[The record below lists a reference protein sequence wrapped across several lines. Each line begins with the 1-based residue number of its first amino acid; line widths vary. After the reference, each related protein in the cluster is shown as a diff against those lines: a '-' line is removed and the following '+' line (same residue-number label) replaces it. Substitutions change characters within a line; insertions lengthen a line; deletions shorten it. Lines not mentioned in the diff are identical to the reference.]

1 MASAWPAPLQRQ
13 VQVLLDTFLL
23 DPPALIG
30 TASVGDLRRAHLMR
44 PARIEPLSGYTENR
58 AFVIVMTANN
68 EPQLWVDPDDDSYRD
83 MYRFFARSR
92 LKVGAALDGDTYNFD
107 HMFPRTA
114 GALDGLSHVR
124 MIAIAPKPNQSAG
137 RTLEKR
143 MAQRARTAAGGK
155 VLRSATWMTIG
166 KAAGF
171 EGWDRLPDNDV
182 AANLPVVAALFAHLA
197 SLGILPP
204 AGAVE
209 RGLTAATLGRI
220 R

>member
-1 MASAWPAPLQRQ
+1 MATTWPAPLQHQ
-13 VQVLLDTFLL
+13 VQVLLDNFLT

-30 TASVGDLRRAHLMR
+30 TASIEDLRRASLMR
-44 PARIEPLSGYTENR
+44 TARIEPLSGYTESR
-58 AFVIVMTANN
+58 AFVLVTVATN
-68 EPQLWVDPDDDSYRD
+68 EQQLWVDPDDNSYRD
-83 MYRFFARSR
+83 MYRLFARTR
-92 LKVGAALDGDTYNFD
+92 LNVTAALDGDTYNFD

-124 MIAIAPKPNQSAG
+124 MIAIAPRPNQSAG

-143 MAQRARTAAGGK
+143 MAQRARNVAGGK

-171 EGWDRLPDNDV
+171 EGWESLPGEN
-182 AANLPVVAALFAHLA
+182 ATANQAMVTALFAHLA
-197 SLGILPP
+197 SIGITPP
-204 AGAVE
+204 AGALE
-209 RGLTAATLGRI
+209 HGMTAGTLGKI

>member
-1 MASAWPAPLQRQ
+1 MASGWPHALQHQ
-13 VQVLLDTFLL
+13 VQVLLDTFLT

-30 TASVGDLRRAHLMR
+30 TASIDDLRRAHLMR
-44 PARIEPLSGYTENR
+44 PAMIETLGALAMPR
-58 AFVIVMTANN
+58 ALVLVVGN
-68 EPQLWVDPDDDSYRD
+68 EPQLWVDPCDNTYRD
-83 MYRFFARSR
+83 IYRRFAVER
-92 LKVGAALDGDTYNFD
+92 LGVTEALDGDSFNFD

-124 MIAIAPKPNQSAG
+124 MIAIAPRPNQSAG

-143 MAQRARTAAGGK
+143 MAQRARGKAGGK

-171 EGWDRLPDNDV
+171 EGWEHLPEASTSGNR
-182 AANLPVVAALFAHLA
+182 PVVAALFAHLA
-197 SLGILPP
+197 SIGITPP
-204 AGAVE
+204 AGAIE
-209 RGLTAATLGRI
+209 HGATAHTLGRI

>member
-1 MASAWPAPLQRQ
+1 MVPGWPAPLQRQ
-13 VQVLLDTFLL
+13 VQVLLDNFLK

-30 TASVGDLRRAHLMR
+30 TASIPDLQRAHLMR
-44 PARIEPLSGYTENR
+44 PARFEALSGYPMDR
-58 AFVIVMTANN
+58 AFVVLRDND
-68 EPQLWVDPDDDSYRD
+68 PQLWVDPDDNSYRD
-83 MYRFFARSR
+83 IYRNFAVTR
-92 LKVGAALDGDTYNFD
+92 LQVTTPLTGDNFNFD

-124 MIAIAPKPNQSAG
+124 MIAILPGPNQSAG

-143 MAQRARTAAGGK
+143 MAQRARDVAGGK

-171 EGWDRLPDNDV
+171 EGWESLPDN
-182 AANLPVVAALFAHLA
+182 ATGGNSAVVARLFAHLA
-197 SLGILPP
+197 TMGITPP
-204 AGAVE
+204 AGGVE
-209 RGLTAATLGRI
+209 HGMTSYTLGRI